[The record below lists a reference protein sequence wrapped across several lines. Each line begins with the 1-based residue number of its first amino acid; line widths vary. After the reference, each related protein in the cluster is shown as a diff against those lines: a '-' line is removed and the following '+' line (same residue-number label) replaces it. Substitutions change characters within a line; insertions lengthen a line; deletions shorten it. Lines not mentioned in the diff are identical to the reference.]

1 MAGAAIGAIA
11 ARRCKPRDLK
21 TLISWHTRVIRKSYA
36 NHTPFFKKTSCPY
49 PRHFLKAPYQRGPFV
64 YRLGRQVFNLKR
76 RVRLPYGLP
85 LVTFPISL
93 RCIFANGENQL
104 PLAH

>member
-1 MAGAAIGAIA
+1 MPEMPLGSS
-11 ARRCKPRDLK
+11 
-21 TLISWHTRVIRKSYA
+21 TQ
-36 NHTPFFKKTSCPY
+36 NHTIIFKKTSCPY

-85 LVTFPISL
+85 GSYPNFRDAAFLPNRQSDFVWPIDWDSRSALSL
-93 RCIFANGENQL
+93 
-104 PLAH
+104 